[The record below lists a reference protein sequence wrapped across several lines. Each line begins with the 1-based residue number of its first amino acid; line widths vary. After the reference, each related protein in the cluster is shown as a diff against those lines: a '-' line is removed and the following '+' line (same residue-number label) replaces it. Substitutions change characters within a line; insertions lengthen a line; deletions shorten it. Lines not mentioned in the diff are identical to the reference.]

1 MEHRVWIPRAVLAV
15 GWRRGRGASRAPEG
29 VSTGPKSVPDRPRGE
44 GPGPLTSHAAST
56 IFHDPSH
63 EGGKPQK
70 WAATTGGPTLGAP
83 RSRARVASVA
93 GGRAAFPPT
102 SWLRPELARVFFV
115 GVAVLRGPSCRNH
128 IGGGDIS
135 EKRVRVNEQIRISPV
150 RLIGDAGEQI
160 GIVSI
165 DEARERATERGL
177 DLVEVAPDARPPVVK
192 MMDYG
197 KYKYEAARAAREAR
211 KKQHTI
217 QVKEVKF
224 RPGIEEHDYDF
235 KIRHA
240 RRFLEEG
247 NKVKLTMMFRG
258 RQVTHPELGLEI
270 LSRVTEDLVDIAKVE
285 QNASFEGRQMS
296 MVISPLKIK

>member
-1 MEHRVWIPRAVLAV
+1 LLGPFL
-15 GWRRGRGASRAPEG
+15 SG
-29 VSTGPKSVPDRPRGE
+29 VT
-44 GPGPLTSHAAST
+44 A
-56 IFHDPSH
+56 
-63 EGGKPQK
+63 
-70 WAATTGGPTLGAP
+70 
-83 RSRARVASVA
+83 
-93 GGRAAFPPT
+93 
-102 SWLRPELARVFFV
+102 
-115 GVAVLRGPSCRNH
+115 LRGPPGRNH
-128 IGGGDIS
+128 IGGTDIS

-165 DEARERATERGL
+165 DEARERAVEHGL
-177 DLVEVAPDARPPVVK
+177 DLVEVAPEARPPVVK